1 MIQHRRQLLTFPLLM
16 ALVAC
21 GGGGSGADDN
31 SANSAA
37 NKSLERNPL
46 LVGTWRFTEVLSSG
60 GFFLSTDFFFEFAAD
75 GTSLFAVG
83 SSAGGSQNSSLVNRD
98 KGDVTQKTWHTVGS
112 ELILTDPK
120 TQETETFG
128 FVAEANRLLL
138 KGQENRVY
146 ERIR

>member
-1 MIQHRRQLLTFPLLM
+1 MIKLRRSLLTLPLFIFV
-16 ALVAC
+16 AAC
-21 GGGGSGADDN
+21 GGGSDDASADN
-31 SANSAA
+31 AA
-37 NKSLERNPL
+37 NKTLERNPL

-60 GFFLSTDFFFEFAAD
+60 GFFLSTDLFFEFAAD

-98 KGDVTQKTWHTVGS
+98 PGDVTRKTWHTVGS
-112 ELILTDPK
+112 NLILTDPK
-120 TQETETFG
+120 TQATESFG

-138 KGQENRVY
+138 KGQQNRVY